1 MVIKIVKLNILSSIL
16 PLVFLMQNSA
26 PTMAQPKE
34 LSPINQILN
43 NIKAPKFKALRYDIT
58 AFGAVPDGKTDI
70 KPVLDKLIAQC
81 STGGGGQVVIP
92 KGTFY
97 IAGPVVLKSHVNL
110 HFDDGAELI
119 FSSDEK
125 DYLPAVL
132 TFWEGTELFNY
143 SPLFYAYQCS
153 DIAITGHGTI
163 NGSASKNFAKW
174 RPQRSAEQNTLRQM
188 GSDGTPV
195 YKRVFGDGF
204 HLPPDMIQFFGCKNV
219 LIDGIS
225 ILDAPYWVIH
235 PVLCNNVTVQNVTIN
250 SLNLNN
256 DGCDPEASTN
266 VLIQHC
272 NFTVGDD
279 GIAIKAGRDQDGWR
293 IGQPTENVIVRN
305 CTFHSKTN
313 GLCIGS
319 EMSAGVRNVYM
330 YNVKITK
337 CLSAIYFKSN
347 LDRGGF
353 IENIHVS
360 DVQCDSARSAFIRFE
375 NNYHGSRGGHYPT
388 LFNDFY
394 IQNASCTN
402 SGEVAIYAVG
412 VTGNPLQNISLKNV
426 TVLHT
431 PKDQIIDNI
440 KDVRYENVVI
450 NGVIVPK
457 PLVTGV
463 VTLKT
468 D

>member
-1 MVIKIVKLNILSSIL
+1 MTITPTVRRQKRILLIIL
-16 PLVFLMQNSA
+16 LFTFTHSR
-26 PTMAQPKE
+26 AQQKNTAIGE
-34 LSPINQILN
+34 ILN
-43 NIKAPKFKALRYDIT
+43 NIHAPQFKKNTFDIAASGAL
-58 AFGAVPDGKTDI
+58 ADGKTDI
-70 KPVLDKLIAQC
+70 KIALDKAISQC
-81 STGGGGQVVIP
+81 STSGGGEVIIP
-92 KGTFY
+92 KGTWF

-110 HFDDGAELI
+110 HFEGGAELV
-119 FSSDEK
+119 FSPDEK

-132 TFWEGTELFNY
+132 TLWEGTELFNY

-153 DIAITGHGTI
+153 DIAITGNGKI
-163 NGSASKNFAKW
+163 NGSASKNFATW
-174 RPQRSAEQNTLRQM
+174 RPQRSPEQNTLRQM
-188 GSDGTPV
+188 GTDGTPV
-195 YKRVFGDGF
+195 YKRVFGEGF

-219 LIDGIS
+219 LIDGIT
-225 ILDAPYWVIH
+225 ITDAPYWVIH

-293 IGQPTENVIVRN
+293 IGQPTENIIVRD
-305 CTFHSKTN
+305 CIFKSQTN

-330 YNVKITK
+330 YNVHIKK

-347 LDRGGF
+347 QDRGGF

-388 LFNDFY
+388 LFSNFT
-394 IQNASCTN
+394 IQNVSCIN

-412 VTGNPLQNISLKNV
+412 IQGKPLQNISLKNV
-426 TVLHT
+426 TVEHT

-440 KDVRYENVVI
+440 LNLTYDNVRV
-450 NGVIVPK
+450 NGLIVPK
-457 PLVTGV
+457 PVITGV
-463 VTLKT
+463 VMLHT

>member
-1 MVIKIVKLNILSSIL
+1 MAKLPTILQQKRLIWIILLFVFTSSG
-16 PLVFLMQNSA
+16 
-26 PTMAQPKE
+26 AQQKNTAIGE
-34 LSPINQILN
+34 ILN
-43 NIKAPKFKALRYDIT
+43 NIHAPQFKKNTFDIA
-58 AFGAVPDGKTDI
+58 AFGARADGKTDI
-70 KPVLDKLIAQC
+70 KPALDKAISQC
-81 STGGGGQVVIP
+81 STSGGGEVIIP
-92 KGTFY
+92 KGTWF

-110 HFDDGAELI
+110 HFEGGAELV
-119 FSSDEK
+119 FSPDEK

-132 TFWEGTELFNY
+132 TLWEGTELFNY

-153 DIAITGHGTI
+153 DIAITGNGKI
-163 NGSASKNFAKW
+163 NGSASKNFATW
-174 RPQRSAEQNTLRQM
+174 RPQRSPEQNTLRQM
-188 GSDGTPV
+188 GTDCTPV
-195 YKRVFGDGF
+195 YKRVFGEGF

-219 LIDGIS
+219 LIDGIT
-225 ILDAPYWVIH
+225 IADAPYWVIH

-293 IGQPTENVIVRN
+293 IGQPTENIIVRD
-305 CTFHSKTN
+305 CIFKSKTN

-330 YNVKITK
+330 YNVHIKK

-347 LDRGGF
+347 QDRGGF

-388 LFNDFY
+388 LFSNFT
-394 IQNASCTN
+394 IQNVSCIN

-412 VTGNPLQNISLKNV
+412 IQGKPLQNIRLKNV
-426 TVLHT
+426 TVEHT

-440 KDVRYENVVI
+440 LNLTYDNVRV
-450 NGVIVPK
+450 NGLIVPK
-457 PLVTGV
+457 PVITGV
-463 VTLKT
+463 VMLHT

>member
-1 MVIKIVKLNILSSIL
+1 MANIETGIPLKHIL
-16 PLVFLMQNSA
+16 LIILLFVFTNS
-26 PTMAQPKE
+26 MAQQAP
-34 LSPINQILN
+34 SPINEILK
-43 NIKAPKFKALRYDIT
+43 NIKAPEFKNATYDIT
-58 AFGAVPDGKTDI
+58 LLGAVADGKTDI
-70 KPVLDKLIAQC
+70 KPVLDKAISQC
-81 STGGGGQVVIP
+81 STSGGGEVVIP
-92 KGTFY
+92 KGIYF

-132 TFWEGTELFNY
+132 TLWEGTELFNY

-153 DIAITGHGTI
+153 DIAITGNGKI
-163 NGSASKNFAKW
+163 NGSASKNFATW

-188 GSDGTPV
+188 GTDGTPV
-195 YKRVFGDGF
+195 YKRVFGEGF

-219 LIDGIS
+219 LIDGIT
-225 ILDAPYWVIH
+225 ITDAPYWVIH

-293 IGQPTENVIVRN
+293 IGQPTENIIVRN
-305 CTFHSKTN
+305 CVFKSKTN

-330 YNVKITK
+330 YNVKIKK

-347 LDRGGF
+347 QDRGGF

-388 LFNDFY
+388 LFSNFT
-394 IQNASCTN
+394 IQNVSCIN

-412 VTGNPLQNISLKNV
+412 IKGKPLENISLKNV
-426 TVLHT
+426 TVEHT

-440 KDVRYENVVI
+440 LNLTYENVRV
-450 NGVIVPK
+450 NGVNVPK
-457 PLVTGV
+457 PVITGV
-463 VTLKT
+463 VMLHT